1 MAASSDFD
9 FALVEFEGGASAG
22 LSTPG
27 QTVAWL
33 PEEETYLVATFD
45 GDLVSVAAEKLS
57 AYKPP
62 LPEKGGFDVA
72 FPKSEERRAVFTEE
86 LLDVLQRKHH
96 CVVQMSSTPTERRAA
111 VNAAEDASDW
121 MRLNPD
127 FEMDFIG
134 RLTKNKKLQWASDE
148 HPGEG
153 ADTGVFLGVN
163 VMNDMGSA
171 CMACSLGLGFSG
183 TEQSNILMTMK
194 CSDEEEAPL
203 LKALEDDLIKV
214 VDGREIRDLL
224 AFSARRRVCMM
235 YFLCGSGGTMTLH
248 ALDPASDDMSVA
260 CNENQLLVFET
271 NIFDYTF
278 EPGPSQ
284 LSMQAWILRQQFGG
298 EEGGLEESF
307 PETVLEIIDKIPEG
321 HSYGDTGETVDIM
334 GLAPKIPGQVWCPE
348 HYWAML
354 CCANDAIIPVP
365 HQRWDHDLYWSET
378 GEPGK
383 GYVRHYGMMDQEQLA
398 HFDCNFFGMTENE
411 AFKTCPTARNMLE
424 CGYEA
429 LYRGG
434 WTKETLKNQ
443 EFGHCMGYAETEYC
457 QLLMRGAFGVES
469 DTRSH
474 TMAANVAARMH
485 YCMGTNGPCATIE
498 TACSSSL
505 TATALMHTWLRPVSS
520 DAMVASTRKQ
530 VMYGMAWGA
539 NAHFDPFYTISLCGA
554 SMLTHNGRCFT
565 FDQSADGFVRG
576 EGQAC
581 MYYKVSSKEDFS
593 RLNMLCGSCMN
604 QDGRSAS
611 LTAPHGPSQQECIRH
626 SLREAGIDPLAIQ
639 IQELHGT
646 GTALGDPIEVGAL
659 RATMMTYQGVTRD
672 HALVKTSSKS
682 NLGHTELCAGI
693 LGIMKCVLLGMNAV
707 AAPNIHLRLLNPHID
722 SNGYPVYFSSE
733 FVDQGKAV
741 GFNGV
746 SSFGFGGSN
755 ARGDVWG
762 RCVNGPR
769 NTNPSLPDWTFD
781 LTSNRIKNFA
791 TVFGTKDSLKAKDSI
806 LEESL
811 MDYDGDFLSGDPRNP
826 DNDFFCEGSFNGWT
840 KGEKMV
846 YFEDKDAYCFALS
859 LGESRVEQFHFS
871 VNEFLD
877 AKIFPTNQAASMDER
892 VLGPGPAPPGH
903 YWVIDGRADKVAQG
917 TVYLIMFN
925 WDATTR
931 TKKVTWEPS
940 VDERA
945 LQFAANNSWKHGYAV
960 VASWNRFKPMLMQP
974 VIGTEPGL
982 FETQVKLGLHGHEEF
997 HFFRDDKA
1005 DQMIYPALQHKT
1017 MSGDVPVRGPDGRG
1031 KEKYF
1036 RITGETGDV
1045 VTLQLQVW
1053 DGEIT
1058 VSTVSSAAGMTTCR
1072 SIRGSEGKRYFV
1084 VGDLLKYPMYFS
1096 AQEVWET
1103 TIKVPEC
1110 LLSTKTG
1117 TSNGVHFHIVED
1129 EDEHQAIHPEM
1140 PGAGLGL
1147 SCAVGPD
1154 HNGAGLDWAIM
1165 AKSETSVVITLDMSQ
1180 TDKRLA
1186 VHWAEISG
1194 ATATPVD

>member
-565 FDQSADGFVRG
+565 FDQSADGFARG
-576 EGQAC
+576 EGQAA
-581 MYYKVSSKEDFS
+581 MYYKVSTKEDFS
-593 RLNMLCGSCMN
+593 RLNMLCGSAMN

-693 LGIMKCVLLGMNAV
+693 CGIMKCVLLGMNAV
-707 AAPNIHLRLLNPHID
+707 AAPNLHLRLLNPHID
-722 SNGYPVYFSSE
+722 SNGYPVYFSNE
-733 FVDQGKAV
+733 FVDQGHNT
-741 GFNGV
+741 GYNGV

-769 NTNPSLPDWTFD
+769 NTNPLLPDWTFD
-781 LTSNRIKNFA
+781 LSNQRIKNFA
-791 TVFGTKDSLKAKDSI
+791 AVFGTKDPFKKADSV
-806 LEESL
+806 LEETL
-811 MDYDGDFLSGDPRNP
+811 MDYEGDFLAGDPRNS
-826 DNDFFCEGSFNGWT
+826 DNDFFVEGSFNGWS
-840 KGEKMV
+840 KGEKMT
-846 YFEDKDAYCFALS
+846 YLADKDAYCCAIT
-859 LGESRVEQFHFS
+859 LGETRVEQFNIN

-877 AKIFPTNQAASMDER
+877 AKIFPTAQAASTYDGR

-903 YWVIDGRADKVAQG
+903 YWVIDGRDDQVAQG
-917 TVYLIMFN
+917 TVYMILFS
-925 WDATTR
+925 WDAETR
-931 TKKVTWEPS
+931 QKKVSWEITE
-940 VDERA
+940 DGRA
-945 LQFAANNSWKHGYAV
+945 LRQAAMNTWKHSYSV
-960 VASWNRFKPMLMQP
+960 VASWNRFKPMHMQP

-997 HFFRDDKA
+997 HFLRDGVKTEV
-1005 DQMIYPALQHKT
+1005 IYPAQHRT
-1017 MSGDVPVRGPDGRG
+1017 MNADVPVRGPDLFGEG
-1031 KEKYF
+1031 KYF
-1036 RITGETGDV
+1036 GLIGQTGER
-1045 VTLQLQVW
+1045 VTIQLQVW
-1053 DGEIT
+1053 DGDIT
-1058 VSTVSSAAGMTTCR
+1058 VTTDASSKGMRTFR
-1072 SIRGSEGKRYFV
+1072 SMRGVEGKRYYV
-1084 VGDLLKYPMYFS
+1084 RGGWNNRRPVPMTATRDQVFQAKMIMTYNEFEPF
-1096 AQEVWET
+1096 Q
-1103 TIKVPEC
+1103 
-1110 LLSTKTG
+1110 
-1117 TSNGVHFHIVED
+1117 IVLD
-1129 EDEHQAIHPEM
+1129 EDPRQAIHPEM
-1140 PGAGLGL
+1140 ELAEQEL
-1147 SCAVGPD
+1147 SCAMGPD
-1154 HNGAGLDWAIM
+1154 HHGEGLDWAIV
-1165 AKSETSVVITLDMSQ
+1165 AEPGASVVITLDLTRADRREMVTWKVSEPKSARP
-1180 TDKRLA
+1180 DL
-1186 VHWAEISG
+1186 E
-1194 ATATPVD
+1194 